1 MRTAAVLPL
10 LLLLASLAGFAQA
23 STPSA
28 STASAGTATTAA
40 TAATAAGAAAGSSPG
55 AAAATAPGAA
65 ASAAAPSAP
74 SRPDDLPK
82 DSSTSWRVGVCV
94 FSSSGLSAD
103 NTYLPYS
110 LPLLL
115 KNELAGLTSHDYSD
129 DQLGQARRALIASE
143 ASAAEKAMTAARKDR
158 DALLFNEVA
167 PGSAAWAAADKRIS
181 DAVLRLA
188 YLAALQPGLIDVKER
203 KPVVIVEGSGAGKL
217 LPVPTVPPPVF
228 CAQQGLDLLI
238 GGSVEEVQ
246 GYLLLDVWAFDPLSG
261 ANSFTA
267 RNAASRDELYA
278 SVPVFGREIAR
289 TILGRAW
296 AQVAFAP
303 DPPETS
309 LYVDGSLAAS
319 GATPVMY
326 LAPGSHEIRLS
337 APGYRDV
344 TRTLELPA
352 EQETRISDSLAKA
365 VGGTIAIA
373 SDPPG
378 ADFYVDSYWQGKTP
392 LEVTRPPVRSRAV
405 LSLNGFYDAP
415 FSLEPSSPP
424 EVSMQLQKDVG
435 PRDLAR
441 KKARDDFYTSLGL
454 FALSLPVPAFAY
466 GFSIDFLLKGID
478 LPVGP
483 AADQAVL
490 TGNIFQ
496 GVYYVGIA
504 VSAALFTWMVTR
516 IVDYVRTA
524 NEIAN

>member
-1 MRTAAVLPL
+1 MKIAAVLA
-10 LLLLASLAGFAQA
+10 LLLALASLPGFAQA
-23 STPSA
+23 STSG
-28 STASAGTATTAA
+28 SGTTAA
-40 TAATAAGAAAGSSPG
+40 ATGTTSATSTTSATAAGTGAG
-55 AAAATAPGAA
+55 ATPAA
-65 ASAAAPSAP
+65 ASAPGASAAPAH
-74 SRPDDLPK
+74 PDDLPK
-82 DSSTSWRVGVCV
+82 DSSTSWRVGICV

-115 KNELAGLTSHDYSD
+115 KNELAGLTSHEYSD

-143 ASAAEKAMTAARKDR
+143 ATAAEKAMTAARRDR
-158 DALLFNEVA
+158 DALLFSET
-167 PGSAAWAAADKRIS
+167 PRGSAAWAAADKRIS

-188 YLAALQPGLIDVKER
+188 YLGALQPGLIDVKER
-203 KPVVIVEGSGAGKL
+203 KPVVVVEGTGAGKL
-217 LPVPTVPPPVF
+217 LAVPTVPPPVF
-228 CAQQGLDLLI
+228 CAQQGLDLLV

-246 GYLLLDVWAFDPLSG
+246 GYLLLDVWAFDPLYG
-261 ANSFTA
+261 GNTFTA
-267 RNAASRDELYA
+267 RNAASRDELYS

-303 DPPETS
+303 DPPEAS

-344 TRTLELPA
+344 TRTVELPA
-352 EQETRISDSLAKA
+352 EQETRITESLAK
-365 VGGTIAIA
+365 VVEGTIAIA

-378 ADFYVDSYWQGKTP
+378 ADFYLDSYWQGKTP

-405 LSLNGFYDAP
+405 LSLKGFYDAP

-424 EVSMQLQKDVG
+424 EVSLQLQKDVG

-441 KKARDDFYTSLGL
+441 KKARDDFYTSLGI
-454 FALSLPVPAFAY
+454 FALSLPIPAFAY

-478 LPVGP
+478 LPAGP

-496 GVYYVGIA
+496 GVYYVGVA

-516 IVDYVRTA
+516 IVHYVRTA